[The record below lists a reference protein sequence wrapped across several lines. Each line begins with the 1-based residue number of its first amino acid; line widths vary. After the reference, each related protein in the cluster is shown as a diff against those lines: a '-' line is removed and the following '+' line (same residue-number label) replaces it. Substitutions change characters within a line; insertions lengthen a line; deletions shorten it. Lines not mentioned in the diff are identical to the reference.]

1 MRIYTPIKQITMK
14 RLLLTFSFMFS
25 MIACLAS
32 CDKDNLPPNN
42 TEEMT
47 TDNAVKS
54 NKVRIKIGASTFTA
68 TLLDNPTAKAF
79 KALFPLTISMKE
91 LNNNEK
97 FFDLPKSLPTNS
109 SVPAS
114 IQSGDLMMYGSN
126 TLVLFYKSFSTSY
139 SYTKLGKIEDITG
152 LVAALGTGN
161 VTVTF
166 EIEE

>member
-1 MRIYTPIKQITMK
+1 MKIDTPIKQITMK
-14 RLLLTFSFMFS
+14 RLMLTISLMFS

-42 TEEMT
+42 TEEMA

-54 NKVRIKIGASTFTA
+54 NKVRIKIGVSTFTA

-79 KALFPLTISMKE
+79 KALLPLTINMKE

-97 FFDLPKSLPTNS
+97 YFDLSKSLPTNS

-114 IQSGDLMMYGSN
+114 IQAGDLMMYGSN

-139 SYTKLGKIEDITG
+139 SYTKLGKIDNVNG
-152 LVAALGTGN
+152 LVAALGTDN

-166 EIEE
+166 EMEE

>member
-1 MRIYTPIKQITMK
+1 
-14 RLLLTFSFMFS
+14 

-32 CDKDNLPPNN
+32 CDTNNLLLNN
-42 TEEMT
+42 TEEMA

-54 NKVRIKIGASTFTA
+54 NKVRIKVGASTFTA

-79 KALFPLTISMKE
+79 MALLPLTISMKE

-97 FFDLPKSLPTNS
+97 FFDLSKSLPTNS

-139 SYTKLGKIEDITG
+139 SYTKFGKIEDVTG
-152 LVAALGTGN
+152 LVAALGAGN

-166 EIEE
+166 ELQE